1 MNVCIAGSAEE
12 KLFVYF
18 INALTLFLFQGPFF
32 CSFKGIFSCSFNEV
46 VFSVQAMEFYY
57 DEVKRSYFPDG
68 NYHQGVINGKS
79 HWTARMSQFCV

>member
-1 MNVCIAGSAEE
+1 MFALLALQRKNYLCILSM
-12 KLFVYF
+12 LSLSPYF
-18 INALTLFLFQGPFF
+18 KGPF
-32 CSFKGIFSCSFNEV
+32 SVHSKGFFSCSFNEV